1 MRFSEPLVLQNYH
14 DIITFKFTLL
24 IFVLLTQIGLAIVL
38 GLGCSVLGG
47 LPIINGLSLLCLQRP
62 LSQLG
67 TGNVGVSAAFYHGGT
82 VFGILAVASEA
93 AKGILA
99 VLWMQNWFP
108 DLAVGPWLALLCL
121 VAGRYSWGNGAGTT
135 NVVWGVLWFAPGVAW
150 LTMLISG
157 VSFTIF
163 RQRQQGR
170 LVALIVFPVMVALIR
185 RSVPETLAA
194 GVLALTLGWIYEDL
208 PDDLAL
214 NKHQARPESQVMFQF
229 FQGDRALLSLDQ
241 PLSPE
246 KVGHK
251 AATLSQLKRWGYAVP
266 MGWVLPAG
274 DDPEPL
280 ITSLNVDAAHPLVA
294 RSSAAGEDSLTT
306 AMAGQYASFL
316 DITNSEQLTQALIGV
331 QQSYHRVKDD
341 SAAATLNDSG
351 MAVLVQVQIQGVFSG
366 VAFSRDPL
374 WGGLDCVAVETLP
387 GPASRVVSG
396 QFTPESHRVLFDEQR
411 PIPGQ
416 LKITGDVPA
425 AVILEVA
432 RLCRELETRYHGI
445 PQDMEWTYDGQTI
458 WILQARPIT
467 TLIPIWTRKI
477 AAEVIPGVI
486 HPLTWSIN
494 RPLTCGVWGDIFSL
508 VLGQAAQGLD
518 FQATAD
524 LHFGRAYFNATL
536 LGTIFRRMGLPPESL
551 EFLTRGAKMSRPPLT
566 TTLKA
571 LPGLGKLGK
580 REWQLE
586 RDWQRDSQKQLSPLL
601 QELQAQPITATAEPL
616 WLLNRIEKILTGLE
630 IATYYNIMAPLSAAL
645 RQALGRVNLDTLD
658 TSTSPETAALRALT
672 AIATQVQ
679 QVLGADAGLEP
690 ETLITKLENLPTGQG
705 ILADLE
711 EFLHT
716 FGYMSP
722 TATDISVPTWQETPQ
737 LVWQL
742 LGTLVQSTAVN
753 GSNHQSRKSKP
764 RAWVQARVNLKGEV
778 ATVYSQLL
786 AHLRWSFLGLAQ
798 IWFRTGKLLK
808 TSDIFFL
815 RFNEITAAI
824 QSPQTTDWLSY
835 QSWIKTRRQ
844 DFTTLE
850 NLVPIPYVVYGQNP
864 QLPIIVTA
872 DQESTWQGIGASPG
886 IAQGRVQII
895 HHLGQALQVPPQ
907 TIVVVPYTD
916 AGWLPVLTGAVG
928 LIAEVGGRL
937 SHGAIVARELG
948 IPAIMNVERATQ
960 RLKTGQQ
967 IQINGQTGKIILLE
981 AET

>member
-1 MRFSEPLVLQNYH
+1 M
-14 DIITFKFTLL
+14 I
-24 IFVLLTQIGLAIVL
+24 TQIGLAIVL

-47 LPIINGLSLLCLQRP
+47 LPIINGLSLLCLKRP

-82 VFGILAVASEA
+82 VFGILAVCSEA

-121 VAGRYSWGNGAGTT
+121 VAGRYCWGNGAGTT

-150 LTMLISG
+150 LTVLISG

-396 QFTPESHRVLFDEQR
+396 QFTPESYRVLFDEQG
-411 PIPGQ
+411 PIPDQ

-432 RLCRELETRYHGI
+432 RLCRELEARYHGI
-445 PQDMEWTYDGQTI
+445 PQDLEWTYDGQTI

-467 TLIPIWTRKI
+467 TLLPIWTRKI

-551 EFLTRGAKMSRPPLT
+551 EFLTRGTKMSRPPLS

-586 RDWQRDSQKQLSPLL
+586 RDWQRDSQKHLHPLL
-601 QELQAQPITATAEPL
+601 QELQAHPITATADPL
-616 WLLNRIEKILTGLE
+616 WLLNRIKKILTGLE

-645 RQALGRVNLDTLD
+645 RQALSRVHPETLD
-658 TSTSPETAALRALT
+658 TSTSPETASLKALT
-672 AIATQVQ
+672 TIAQQVQ
-679 QVLGADAGLEP
+679 EILKTDVATAP
-690 ETLITKLENLPTGQG
+690 ETLKQALEKIPEGKAVLG
-705 ILADLE
+705 DLE
-711 EFLHT
+711 KFLQT
-716 FGYMSP
+716 FGYISP
-722 TATDISVPTWQETPQ
+722 TATDISVPTWQETPD

-742 LGTLVQSTAVN
+742 LGSLVGQSTFAHRPKFN
-753 GSNHQSRKSKP
+753 QKAK
-764 RAWVQARVNLKGEV
+764 AWVQARINLKGDV
-778 ATVYSQLL
+778 ATVYGQLL
-786 AHLRWSFLGLAQ
+786 ANLRWTVLGLENQ
-798 IWFRTGKLLK
+798 WLKNGQLL
-808 TSDIFFL
+808 TQGDIFFL
-815 RFNEITAAI
+815 QFNEVTTAI
-824 QSPQTTDWLSY
+824 QAPQTMDWPNY
-835 QSWIKTRRQ
+835 QELIENRRREFNALQ
-844 DFTTLE
+844 NLE
-850 NLVPIPYVVYGQNP
+850 PIPYVVYGQNP
-864 QLPIIVTA
+864 QLPISVTR
-872 DQESTWQGIGASPG
+872 QQTSTWQGIGASPG

-895 HHLGQALQVPPQ
+895 HNPSQALRVPPN

-928 LIAEVGGRL
+928 IIAEVGGRL

-948 IPAIMNVERATQ
+948 IPAIMGLEQATQ
-960 RLKTGQQ
+960 HLKTGQQ
-967 IQINGQTGKIILLE
+967 IQMNGQTGKITLLE
-981 AET
+981 T

>member
-1 MRFSEPLVLQNYH
+1 M
-14 DIITFKFTLL
+14 
-24 IFVLLTQIGLAIVL
+24 LLTQIGLAIVL

-47 LPIINGLSLLCLQRP
+47 LPIIDWLSLLWLKRP
-62 LSQLG
+62 LSQFG

-82 VFGILAVASEA
+82 VFGILAVCSEA
-93 AKGILA
+93 GKGILA
-99 VLWMQNWFP
+99 VVWVQAWFP

-121 VAGRYSWGNGAGTT
+121 VAGRYCWGNGAGTT
-135 NVVWGVLWFAPGVAW
+135 NVVWGVLWFAPSVAW
-150 LTMLISG
+150 LTLLISG

-170 LVALIVFPVMVALIR
+170 LVALIIFPVMVALIQ
-185 RSVPETLAA
+185 RSISETLAA

-229 FQGDRALLSLDQ
+229 FQGDRALLNLDQ
-241 PLSPE
+241 PLSPG

-280 ITSLNVDAAHPLVA
+280 LTSLNFDPEHPLVA
-294 RSSAAGEDSLTT
+294 RSSAFGEDSLTT

-316 DITNSEQLTQALIGV
+316 DITNPEQLTQALIGV
-331 QQSYHRVKDD
+331 QQSYNRINSPSESD
-341 SAAATLNDSG
+341 SSNNCG
-351 MAVLVQVQIQGVFSG
+351 MAVLVQVQVQAVFSG

-396 QFTPESHRVLFDEQR
+396 QFTPESYRVLCDAQG

-416 LKITGDVPA
+416 LEVTGDVPA

-445 PQDMEWTYDGQTI
+445 PQDLEWAYDGQTI

-494 RPLTCGVWGDIFSL
+494 RPLTCGVWGQIFSL

-518 FQATAD
+518 FQATAE

-551 EFLTRGAKMSRPPLT
+551 EFLTRGAKMSRPPLS

-571 LPGLGKLGK
+571 LPGLGKLGQ
-580 REWQLE
+580 REWQLG
-586 RDWQRDSQKQLSPLL
+586 RDWQRDHQKQLHPLL
-601 QELQAQPITATAEPL
+601 QDLQQTPIPPNADPL
-616 WLLNRIEKILTGLE
+616 WLLNRIQKILTGLE

-645 RQALGRVNLDTLD
+645 RQALGRANPDHLD
-658 TSTSPETAALRALT
+658 TSTSPETAALNALT
-672 AIATQVQ
+672 PIARQIHQ
-679 QVLGADAGLEP
+679 LLGTDADLTP
-690 ETLITKLENLPTGQG
+690 ETLKLKLEHLPEGQG

-711 EFLHT
+711 QFFRV

-722 TATDISVPTWQETPQ
+722 TATDISVPTWQETPV

-742 LGTLVQSTAVN
+742 LVSLVNQS
-753 GSNHQSRKSKP
+753 SLDHSFNHKSGKT
-764 RAWVQARVNLKGEV
+764 RAKAWVQSRVNLKGQV
-778 ATVYSQLL
+778 ASVYSQLL
-786 AHLRWSFLGLAQ
+786 ANLRWSFVALEN
-798 IWFRTGKLLK
+798 IWLHNGNLLETG
-808 TSDIFFL
+808 DIFFL
-815 RFNEITAAI
+815 KFNEIEAAI
-824 QSPQTTDWLSY
+824 HTPQAMDWANY
-835 QSWIKTRRQ
+835 QTLITSRRQ
-844 DFTTLE
+844 DFTALQ
-850 NLVPIPYVVYGQNP
+850 NLTPIPYVAYGQNP
-864 QLPIIVTA
+864 QLPIAVNHPP
-872 DQESTWQGIGASPG
+872 ESTWQGIGASPG
-886 IAQGRVQII
+886 VVTGNVQVI
-895 HHLGQALQVPPQ
+895 HHPGLAVSLAPE

-916 AGWLPVLTGAVG
+916 AGWLPVLSGAVG

-948 IPAIMNVERATQ
+948 IPAIMNVEQATQ

-967 IQINGQTGKIILLE
+967 IQINGQTGEIQLL
-981 AET
+981 

>member
-1 MRFSEPLVLQNYH
+1 M
-14 DIITFKFTLL
+14 
-24 IFVLLTQIGLAIVL
+24 LLTQIGLAIVL

-47 LPIINGLSLLCLQRP
+47 LPMIDWLSLLWLKRP

-82 VFGILAVASEA
+82 IFGILAVGSEA

-99 VLWMQNWFP
+99 VLWIQAWFP
-108 DLAVGPWLALLCL
+108 NLAVGPWLALLCL
-121 VAGRYSWGNGAGTT
+121 VAGRYCWGNGAGTT
-135 NVVWGVLWFAPGVAW
+135 NVVWGVLWFAPSVAW
-150 LTMLISG
+150 LTILISG

-170 LVALIVFPVMVALIR
+170 LVALIVFPVVVALIR
-185 RSVPETLAA
+185 RSIPETLAA

-214 NKHQARPESQVMFQF
+214 NKHQARPESQGMFAF
-229 FQGDRALLSLDQ
+229 FQGDRALLTLDQ
-241 PLSPE
+241 PLSAD

-266 MGWVLPAG
+266 LGWVLPAG

-280 ITSLNVDAAHPLVA
+280 ISSLNFDATHPLVA
-294 RSSAAGEDSLTT
+294 RSSAIGEDSLTT
-306 AMAGQYASFL
+306 AMAGQYTSVL
-316 DITNSEQLTQALIGV
+316 DITTPEQLTQALLEV
-331 QQSYHRVKDD
+331 QQSYHRLNPD
-341 SAAATLNDSG
+341 SESTNFNDAG

-387 GPASRVVSG
+387 GPANRVVSG
-396 QFTPESHRVLFDEQR
+396 QFTPESYRVLFDEQG
-411 PIPGQ
+411 PIADQ
-416 LKITGDVPA
+416 LEITGDVPG

-445 PQDMEWTYDGQTI
+445 PQDMEWAYDGQMI
-458 WILQARPIT
+458 WVLQTRLIT

-494 RPLTCGVWGDIFSL
+494 RPLTCGVWGEIFSL

-551 EFLTRGAKMSRPPLT
+551 EFLTRGAKMSRPPLS

-571 LPGLGKLGK
+571 LPGLGKLGT
-580 REWQLE
+580 REWQLG
-586 RDWQRDSQKQLSPLL
+586 RDWQRDYQKQLQPLL
-601 QELQAQPITATAEPL
+601 QDLQANPINATAEPRWFL
-616 WLLNRIEKILTGLE
+616 SRIQTILTGLE

-645 RQALGRVNLDTLD
+645 RQAIGRVNPETLD
-658 TSTSPETAALRALT
+658 TSTSPETAALKALT
-672 AIATQVQ
+672 PIAAQIQ
-679 QVLGADAGLEP
+679 QILGTEAGLEP
-690 ETLITKLENLPTGQG
+690 NTLQTRLERIPEGQS

-711 EFLHT
+711 QFFDT

-722 TATDISVPTWQETPQ
+722 TATDISVPTWQETPE
-737 LVWQL
+737 LVWKL
-742 LGTLVQSTAVN
+742 LGHLISQPASPNRNKFQKRA
-753 GSNHQSRKSKP
+753 Q
-764 RAWVQARVNLKGEV
+764 AWVQTRVTLKGEV
-778 ATVYSQLL
+778 ASVYSQLL
-786 AHLRWSFLGLAQ
+786 AHLRWSFLGLEQ
-798 IWFRTGKLLK
+798 VWLRQGYLLDVG
-808 TSDIFFL
+808 DIFFL
-815 RFNEITAAI
+815 KFEEIEAAI
-824 QSPQTTDWLSY
+824 QSPQACNWEHEQDT
-835 QSWIKTRRQ
+835 IKIRRQ
-844 DFTTLE
+844 KFNALKNLE
-850 NLVPIPYVVYGQNP
+850 PIPYVVYGQNP
-864 QLPIIVTA
+864 QLPMTITP
-872 DQESTWQGIGASPG
+872 QPESTWQGIAASPG
-886 IAQGRVQII
+886 IVQGKVQII
-895 HHLGQALQVPPQ
+895 HHPGQVRSFSPD

-948 IPAIMNVERATQ
+948 IPAIMNVKDATQ
-960 RLKTGQQ
+960 RLKTGQL
-967 IQINGQTGKIILLE
+967 IQMNGQTGEIMLL
-981 AET
+981 

>member
-1 MRFSEPLVLQNYH
+1 M
-14 DIITFKFTLL
+14 I
-24 IFVLLTQIGLAIVL
+24 TQIGLAIVL

-47 LPIINGLSLLCLQRP
+47 LPIINGLGLLWLKRP

-67 TGNVGVSAAFYHGGT
+67 TGNAGVSAAFYHGGT
-82 VFGILAVASEA
+82 VLGILAVCSEA

-121 VAGRYSWGNGAGTT
+121 VAGRYCWGNGAGTT

-150 LTMLISG
+150 LTVLVSG

-170 LVALIVFPVMVALIR
+170 LVALIIFPVMVALIR
-185 RSVPETLAA
+185 RSIPETLAA
-194 GVLALTLGWIYEDL
+194 GVLALTLGWIYEEL

-214 NKHQARPESQVMFQF
+214 NRHQARPESQVMFQF
-229 FQGDRALLSLDQ
+229 FQGERALLSLDH

-280 ITSLNVDAAHPLVA
+280 ITSLNFDVAHPLVA
-294 RSSAAGEDSLTT
+294 RSSAPGEDSLAS

-316 DITNSEQLTQALIGV
+316 DITNPEQLTQALIGV
-331 QQSYHRVKDD
+331 QQSYNRANNPSESDH
-341 SAAATLNDSG
+341 SNHAG
-351 MAVLVQVQIQGVFSG
+351 MAVLVQIQIQGVFSG

-396 QFTPESHRVLFDEQR
+396 QFTPESYRVLFDAQG
-411 PIPGQ
+411 PIPDS

-445 PQDMEWTYDGQTI
+445 PQDLEWTYDGQTI
-458 WILQARPIT
+458 WVLQARPIT
-467 TLIPIWTRKI
+467 TLLPIWTRKI

-494 RPLTCGVWGDIFSL
+494 RPLTCGVWGEIFSL

-551 EFLTRGAKMSRPPLT
+551 EFLTRGAKMSRPPLS

-571 LPGLGKLGK
+571 LPGLGKLAQ
-580 REWQLE
+580 REWQLP
-586 RDWQRDSQKQLSPLL
+586 RDWQRDDQKHLHPLL
-601 QELQAQPITATAEPL
+601 QELQEHPITAAADPL

-645 RQALGRVNLDTLD
+645 RQALGRVHPETLD
-658 TSTSPETAALRALT
+658 TSTSPETASLKALT
-672 AIATQVQ
+672 TIAQKVQ
-679 QVLGADAGLEP
+679 EILKTDVATAPEPLKQALEKMPEGKTVLG
-690 ETLITKLENLPTGQG
+690 
-705 ILADLE
+705 DLE
-711 EFLHT
+711 KFLQT
-716 FGYMSP
+716 FGYISP
-722 TATDISVPTWQETPQ
+722 TATDISVPTWQETPD

-742 LGTLVQSTAVN
+742 LGSLVGQSTSAHRPKFN
-753 GSNHQSRKSKP
+753 PKAQ
-764 RAWVQARVNLKGEV
+764 AWVQARINLKGDV
-778 ATVYSQLL
+778 ATVYGQLL
-786 AHLRWSFLGLAQ
+786 ANLRWTVLGLENQ
-798 IWFRTGKLLK
+798 WLKNGQLLTK
-808 TSDIFFL
+808 GDIFFL
-815 RFNEITAAI
+815 QFNELTTAI
-824 QSPQTTDWLSY
+824 QAPQTMDWPNY
-835 QSWIKTRRQ
+835 QELIENRRREFNALQ
-844 DFTTLE
+844 NLE
-850 NLVPIPYVVYGQNP
+850 PIPYVVYGQNP
-864 QLPIIVTA
+864 QLPISVT
-872 DQESTWQGIGASPG
+872 QQQTSTWQGIGASPG

-895 HHLGQALQVPPQ
+895 HNPSQALRVPPN

-928 LIAEVGGRL
+928 IITEVGGRL

-948 IPAIMNVERATQ
+948 IPAIMGLEQATQ
-960 RLKTGQQ
+960 HLKTGQQ
-967 IQINGQTGKIILLE
+967 IQMNGQTGKITLLE
-981 AET
+981 T